1 MLKSLCWN
9 GLIGLFCGLALMS
22 GAAQY
27 WLSCGTSL
35 PAQTGLA
42 IMVGLALVTSMLLRK
57 SERVGLL
64 AQACGM
70 FLLSASTLALPTILN
85 FLWSAIAGAG
95 TDPFASTLSQITTF
109 TGIACVTLGVPTLC
123 VLLVLTHQSH
133 VVTLAFGMCVAGFA
147 ICPWLGPQACGV
159 IAAAL
164 GLVSFLISMIGLTA
178 TQTASAPNSSDNSS
192 NNISRN
198 ALASG
203 CGSQAPET
211 PVFPTTRIV
220 CWCVSFLALGLLWS
234 VGQRLVRQ
242 IVPDSF
248 ALMTAEW
255 AVAMLCA
262 AAGTAWT
269 RFHRVQAQSPLVAG
283 VMVASWFTFC
293 LAMFPMSVYLALSE
307 NANVSQVWLL
317 MPLRLLFAAVVLGPI
332 AYCGGLLVNAQAS
345 GRAHSIGSSVALLLV
360 LFAATVTN
368 WLLLSI
374 GVEAM
379 AMAAIVTLLATVAVS
394 GEWRPWVSQM
404 SEFKKAGR
412 FARLRI
418 GCIVA
423 MVLMAISAPAF
434 VRYRPAL
441 AAKLLFDTNVFLA
454 FRAGAP
460 WGQLAVMDDCR
471 VAIVAESEHGTLT
484 AWKAHGSQFLVR
496 ENGVPRGTLASNADL
511 APRYLPDVLPSLLP
525 LIVHEHPQQVLLL
538 GMRAGEPL
546 STTAAFPV
554 QRVLCIEADRGVVE
568 LCRKMME
575 PAGALSPFADDRF
588 ETRISDPSIAVR
600 TLKEKFDLVISS
612 PDQPSLP
619 QAAVWF
625 TEESLRAA
633 AGCVKAGGLFALRF
647 QHVDLTT
654 KSVRILAKTMSS
666 IFREVA
672 AVEMAPGELLL
683 LGTNSDRGF
692 MRDGFVERLQRPH
705 VRQMLAS
712 IGWDWSTPLR
722 MGLQNAAAIE
732 KLTAHQ
738 DAVSNRSATS
748 TWPFQLPIDV
758 MRWDNK
764 LEQTRNVLA
773 KNTHYLMQWGGQD
786 ADTPDVA
793 TRISEWELSRQIIR
807 LHPDEYWAYR
817 KQVKDHLTKSQR
829 AIQQVS
835 LTQTESG
842 LHPDDDRR
850 LRYFRAIGEA
860 SKNAHPREADL
871 ARIRRYEF
879 PFDPL
884 VSPFLHQE
892 VIELTHRCDD
902 RNANLELRHRLAAIY
917 FSTNAD
923 RSIRNVADALQF
935 VSSTPEAI
943 PDKAERYDHLNSLI
957 QMLSN
962 RWLARGA
969 FSPTTS
975 RVALNDIERSIAA
988 MEAAFTTIDALAS
1001 EGAIPS
1007 ADWTARRQF
1016 MDRRLVRPLRTY
1028 RGEVMQHYV
1037 KNERTKEAAANPSEA
1052 APVNA
1057 ADVHN

>member
-9 GLIGLFCGLALMS
+9 GLTGLFCGLALMS
-22 GAAQY
+22 GAAQF
-27 WLSCGTSL
+27 WLNCGTSL
-35 PAQTGLA
+35 PAQTGFA
-42 IMVGLALVTSMLLRK
+42 VMFGSALALITLLRMFGRIGPVAK
-57 SERVGLL
+57 
-64 AQACGM
+64 ACGL
-70 FLLSASTLALPTILN
+70 FLLSASTLAIPTILN
-85 FLWSAIAGAG
+85 VVWSTIAAAG
-95 TDPFASTLSQITTF
+95 SDPFASTLTQIASF
-109 TGIACVTLGVPTLC
+109 TVIASIAIGVPTICTLM
-123 VLLVLTHQSH
+123 VLTHRSH
-133 VVTLAFGMCVAGFA
+133 IVMFAFGICLGGLGV
-147 ICPWLGPQACGV
+147 CPWFGPQTCGV

-164 GLVSFLISMIGLTA
+164 GLISFLHSMLRLTA
-178 TQTASAPNSSDNSS
+178 TPTACASAASDSVASDVGQESAHAVGVGVKRSDAVAKPVASNS
-192 NNISRN
+192 
-198 ALASG
+198 
-203 CGSQAPET
+203 
-211 PVFPTTRIV
+211 RIA
-220 CWCVSFLALGLLWS
+220 CWYFSFIALGLLWA
-234 VGQRLVRQ
+234 VGQRVVRQ

-248 ALMTAEW
+248 ALMATEW
-255 AVAMLCA
+255 AVLMLSA
-262 AAGTAWT
+262 AAGTAWSNS
-269 RFHRVQAQSPLVAG
+269 RRASVQTSFIGG
-283 VMVASWFTFC
+283 VMAASWFAFC
-293 LAMFPMSVYLALSE
+293 LAMFPMSVNLALSE

-317 MPLRLLFAAVVLGPI
+317 MPLRLFFASVFLGPI
-332 AYCGGLLVNAQAS
+332 AYCGGLLVNSHAS
-345 GRAHSIGSSVALLLV
+345 SRIQPIGSTAALLLSV
-360 LFAATVTN
+360 SAATMAN
-368 WLLLSI
+368 WLLPSI
-374 GVEAM
+374 GVFAM
-379 AMAAIVTLLATVAVS
+379 TMSAIGMLLFASALS
-394 GEWRPWVSQM
+394 GDWRSWIAQARKFNNVGM
-404 SEFKKAGR
+404 

-418 GCIVA
+418 GFIVA
-423 MVLMAISAPAF
+423 ITVMAVSAPAF

-441 AAKLLFDTNVFLA
+441 AAKLLFDTNVFMA

-460 WGQLAVMDDCR
+460 WEQLAVMDDCR
-471 VAIVAESEHGTLT
+471 AAIVVESERGTLT
-484 AWKAHGSQFLVR
+484 AWRARGSQFLVR
-496 ENGVPRGTLASNADL
+496 ENGVPKGTLATNADM
-511 APRYLPDVLPSLLP
+511 APRYLPEVLPSLLP
-525 LIVHEHPQQVLLL
+525 LIVHEHPQHVLLL

-554 QRVLCIEADRGVVE
+554 QRVLCLEADRGVVD
-568 LCRKMME
+568 LCHKMLE
-575 PAGALSPFADDRF
+575 SAGALSPFVDDRF
-588 ETRISDPSIAVR
+588 ETRVSDPSIAVR

-619 QAAVWF
+619 QSAVWF
-625 TEESLRAA
+625 TEESLRAM
-633 AGCVKAGGLFALRF
+633 AGCVNEEGLFALRF

-666 IFREVA
+666 IFREIA

-683 LGTNSDRGF
+683 LGTNSERGF
-692 MRDGFVERLQRPH
+692 MREGFVERLQRPH

-722 MGLQNAAAIE
+722 MGLQNAEAIAQ
-732 KLTAHQ
+732 LTAHQ
-738 DAVSNRSATS
+738 DAVINRSATS

-764 LEQTRNVLA
+764 LEQTRNELV
-773 KNTHYLMQWGGQD
+773 KNSHYLMAWGGQD

-793 TRISEWELSRQIIR
+793 TRLSEWELSRQIIR

-835 LTQTESG
+835 LTKTESG

-850 LRYFRAIGEA
+850 IRYFRAIGEA
-860 SKNAHPREADL
+860 SKNPHPTEADL

-892 VIELTHRCDD
+892 VIELTQRCDD
-902 RNANLELRHRLAAIY
+902 RDANLELRHRLAAIY

-923 RSIRNVADALQF
+923 RSIRNVTDALLF
-935 VSSTPEAI
+935 VTSTPDAI
-943 PDKAERYDHLNSLI
+943 PDKAERYDHLNSLM

-962 RWLARGA
+962 RWLARGT

-988 MEAAFTTIDALAS
+988 MEAAFATIDAIAS

-1037 KNERTKEAAANPSEA
+1037 KNERTKEAADNVQGLSP
-1052 APVNA
+1052 N
-1057 ADVHN
+1057 DQ